1 MNKATRI
8 LENMT
13 LEERTAMETA
23 IGVIPD
29 NADVGGQAGY
39 INNLLNC
46 AKKKNVSVEDT
57 MRKCGG
63 NCLEQSIIDTA
74 KDIYGK
80 AADMEDFLAEL
91 NKTGIGG
98 GNLRIDNGKVI
109 AAYKECY
116 CDIPHAVKKINP
128 MYCQCSAGW
137 FQSFFSAVLGK
148 AVPVKIIDTITNGAS
163 ECTFE
168 IYCL

>member
-1 MNKATRI
+1 MNKAKRI
-8 LENMT
+8 LENMN
-13 LEERTAMETA
+13 LEERTAMETV

-29 NADVGGQAGY
+29 HADIGEQAEY
-39 INNLLNC
+39 INDLLNC
-46 AKKKNVSVEDT
+46 AEKKNVSVEAA

-63 NCLEQSIIDTA
+63 HCLEQSIIDTA
-74 KDIYGK
+74 KDLYSK
-80 AADMEDFLAEL
+80 AADMEEFLVKL
-91 NKTGIGG
+91 NQTGIGG
-98 GNLRIDNGKVI
+98 GSLRIENGKVN

-116 CDIPHAVKKINP
+116 CDIPHAIKKINP

-148 AVPVKIIDTITNGAS
+148 AVSVKVVDTITNGAS